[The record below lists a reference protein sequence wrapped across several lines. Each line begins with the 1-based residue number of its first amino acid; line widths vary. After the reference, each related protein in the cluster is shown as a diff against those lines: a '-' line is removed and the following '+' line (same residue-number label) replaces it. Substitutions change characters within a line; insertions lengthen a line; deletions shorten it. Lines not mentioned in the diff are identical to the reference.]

1 MFLSLPT
8 TFTHL
13 HGARTLGPHAQ
24 PRIVT
29 PFPPVPTPS
38 TAPRPSEWRFGPTLW
53 VGALGLMLVLPAA
66 AQTAVRRFYQRYNK
80 AALDQCVLQHRRHK
94 LQQENARL
102 KLMLQQYFDGFSVSA
117 EVLEAPNSLLIVNN
131 RSNVRYVC
139 VFVMYFI

>member
-1 MFLSLPT
+1 M
-8 TFTHL
+8 
-13 HGARTLGPHAQ
+13 A
-24 PRIVT
+24 
-29 PFPPVPTPS
+29 
-38 TAPRPSEWRFGPTLW
+38 
-53 VGALGLMLVLPAA
+53 ALREQQRERDQATDSGVFQLPAA

-139 VFVMYFI
+139 VYILMD